1 MTTGEVKRAVR
12 VAERAREELAA
23 TLRGLRDPRL
33 AGAMVTRV
41 EMTDDL
47 QLAKVHVRV
56 LGVGDEV
63 DARRKKDLLKGLDAA
78 SPRIR
83 REVTHAMA
91 LRYAPTFK
99 FYYDEGVEAASRV
112 EELLREIDEEKK
124 RVGEP

>member
-12 VAERAREELAA
+12 VAERVREELAA
-23 TLRGLRDPRL
+23 CLRSLRDPRL
-33 AGAMVTRV
+33 EGAMTTRV

-47 QLAKVHVRV
+47 QLAKVYVRAM
-56 LGVGDEV
+56 GVADAV
-63 DARRKKDLLKGLDAA
+63 DARRKKELLRGLDAA

-83 REVTHAMA
+83 REVTAAVA

-124 RVGEP
+124 RAGEP